1 MKINCLSFNHL
12 WHLEDLTSTLGA
24 GTGTGA
30 AFAIAATACLNDAGT
45 TATAFPTFTYYNLYV
60 NGILQPSVNSSVTTG
75 PTGAI
80 TIPGGDALDGGI
92 PITIEFI
99 VT

>member
-1 MKINCLSFNHL
+1 MPIIQPFMASRRF
-12 WHLEDLTSTLGA
+12 TSTLGA
-24 GTGTGA
+24 GTGA

-45 TATAFPTFTYYNLYV
+45 TATAFPTFTYYNFYV
-60 NGILQPSVNSSVTTG
+60 NGILQPSVNSSITTG

>member
-1 MKINCLSFNHL
+1 MPIIQPFMASRRF
-12 WHLEDLTSTLGA
+12 TSTLGA

-30 AFAIAATACLNDAGT
+30 A
-45 TATAFPTFTYYNLYV
+45 AFPTFTYYNLYV

>member
-1 MKINCLSFNHL
+1 MPIIQPFMASRRF
-12 WHLEDLTSTLGA
+12 TSTLGA

-30 AFAIAATACLNDAGT
+30 AFAIAGT
-45 TATAFPTFTYYNLYV
+45 TATAFPTFTYYNFYV
-60 NGILQPSVNSSVTTG
+60 NGILQPSVNSSITTG

>member
-1 MKINCLSFNHL
+1 MPIIQPFMASRRF
-12 WHLEDLTSTLGA
+12 TSTLSA
-24 GTGTGA
+24 GTGA

>member
-1 MKINCLSFNHL
+1 MPIIQPFMASRRF
-12 WHLEDLTSTLGA
+12 TSTLGA

-30 AFAIAATACLNDAGT
+30 AFAVAATACLNDAGT

-60 NGILQPSVNSSVTTG
+60 NGILQPSVTTG

>member
-1 MKINCLSFNHL
+1 MPIIQPFMASRRF
-12 WHLEDLTSTLGA
+12 TSTLGA

-45 TATAFPTFTYYNLYV
+45 TATAFPTFTYYNFYV
-60 NGILQPSVNSSVTTG
+60 NGILQPSVNSSITTGPTG

>member
-1 MKINCLSFNHL
+1 MRINCLSFNHL
-12 WHLEDLTSTLGA
+12 WHLEDSHLTLGA

-30 AFAIAATACLNDAGT
+30 AFAVAATACLNDAGT

>member
-1 MKINCLSFNHL
+1 MPIIQPFMASRRF
-12 WHLEDLTSTLGA
+12 TSTLGA
-24 GTGTGA
+24 GTGA

-45 TATAFPTFTYYNLYV
+45 TATAFPTFTYYNFYV
-60 NGILQPSVNSSVTTG
+60 NGILPPSVNSSITTG

-80 TIPGGDALDGGI
+80 TMPGGGALDGGI

>member
-1 MKINCLSFNHL
+1 
-12 WHLEDLTSTLGA
+12 
-24 GTGTGA
+24 
-30 AFAIAATACLNDAGT
+30 
-45 TATAFPTFTYYNLYV
+45 FPTFTYYNLYV
-60 NGILQPSVNSSVTTG
+60 NGLLQPSVNSSVTTG

-80 TIPGGDALDGGI
+80 TIPGGDVLDGGI

>member
-1 MKINCLSFNHL
+1 MPIIQPFMASRRF
-12 WHLEDLTSTLGA
+12 TSTLGA
-24 GTGTGA
+24 GTGA
-30 AFAIAATACLNDAGT
+30 AFSIAATACLNDAGT

-60 NGILQPSVNSSVTTG
+60 NGIIQPSVNSSVTTG

-80 TIPGGDALDGGI
+80 TIPGGDALDSGI

>member
-1 MKINCLSFNHL
+1 MPIIQPFMASRRF
-12 WHLEDLTSTLGA
+12 TSTLGA

-80 TIPGGDALDGGI
+80 TITGGDALDGGI

>member
-1 MKINCLSFNHL
+1 MPIIQPFMASRRF
-12 WHLEDLTSTLGA
+12 TSTLGA
-24 GTGTGA
+24 GTGA

-45 TATAFPTFTYYNLYV
+45 TATAFPTFTYYNFYV
-60 NGILQPSVNSSVTTG
+60 NGILQPSVNSSITTG

-80 TIPGGDALDGGI
+80 TMPGGGALDGGI

>member
-1 MKINCLSFNHL
+1 MPIIQPFMASRRF
-12 WHLEDLTSTLGA
+12 TSTLGA
-24 GTGTGA
+24 GTGA

-45 TATAFPTFTYYNLYV
+45 TATAFPTFTYYNFYV
-60 NGILQPSVNSSVTTG
+60 NGILQPSVNSSITTG

-80 TIPGGDALDGGI
+80 TMPGGDALDGGI

>member
-1 MKINCLSFNHL
+1 MPIIQPFMASRRF
-12 WHLEDLTSTLGA
+12 TSTLGA

-30 AFAIAATACLNDAGT
+30 AFAVAATACLNDAGT

-75 PTGAI
+75 AI

>member
-1 MKINCLSFNHL
+1 LPIIQPFMASRRF
-12 WHLEDLTSTLGA
+12 TSTLGA
-24 GTGTGA
+24 GTGA

-45 TATAFPTFTYYNLYV
+45 TATAFPTFTYYNFYV
-60 NGILQPSVNSSVTTG
+60 NGILQPSVNSSITTG

>member
-1 MKINCLSFNHL
+1 MPIIQPFMASRRF
-12 WHLEDLTSTLGA
+12 TSTLGA
-24 GTGTGA
+24 GTGA

-60 NGILQPSVNSSVTTG
+60 NGILQPSVNSSITTG

-80 TIPGGDALDGGI
+80 TMPGGGALDGGI

>member
-1 MKINCLSFNHL
+1 LPIIQPFMASRRF
-12 WHLEDLTSTLGA
+12 TSTLGA
-24 GTGTGA
+24 GTGA

-45 TATAFPTFTYYNLYV
+45 TATAFPTFTYYNFYV
-60 NGILQPSVNSSVTTG
+60 NGILQPSVNSSITTG

-80 TIPGGDALDGGI
+80 TMPGGGALDGGI

>member
-1 MKINCLSFNHL
+1 MPIIQPFMASRRF
-12 WHLEDLTSTLGA
+12 TSTLGA

-45 TATAFPTFTYYNLYV
+45 TTFTYYNLYV

-80 TIPGGDALDGGI
+80 TIPGGDALDSGI

>member
-1 MKINCLSFNHL
+1 MFKRCWYYS
-12 WHLEDLTSTLGA
+12 
-24 GTGTGA
+24 
-30 AFAIAATACLNDAGT
+30 
-45 TATAFPTFTYYNLYV
+45 TAFPTFTYYNLYV

-75 PTGAI
+75 PTDAI

>member
-1 MKINCLSFNHL
+1 MPIIQPFIASRRF
-12 WHLEDLTSTLGA
+12 TSTLELEQEQVQ
-24 GTGTGA
+24 T
-30 AFAIAATACLNDAGT
+30 FAIAATACLNDAGT

-60 NGILQPSVNSSVTTG
+60 NGIIQPSVNSSVTTG

-80 TIPGGDALDGGI
+80 TIPGGDVLDGGI

>member
-1 MKINCLSFNHL
+1 MPIIQPFMASRRF
-12 WHLEDLTSTLGA
+12 TSTLGA
-24 GTGTGA
+24 GTGTGAGA

>member
-1 MKINCLSFNHL
+1 MASRRF
-12 WHLEDLTSTLGA
+12 TSTLGA
-24 GTGTGA
+24 GTGV

-45 TATAFPTFTYYNLYV
+45 TATAFQTFTYYNLYI
-60 NGILQPSVNSSVTTG
+60 NGIIQPSVNSSITTD

-80 TIPGGDALDGGI
+80 TIPGGDALDDGI

>member
-1 MKINCLSFNHL
+1 MPIIQPFMASRRF
-12 WHLEDLTSTLGA
+12 TSTLGA

-30 AFAIAATACLNDAGT
+30 AFAVAATACLNDAGT
-45 TATAFPTFTYYNLYV
+45 
-60 NGILQPSVNSSVTTG
+60 
-75 PTGAI
+75 TGAI

>member
-1 MKINCLSFNHL
+1 M
-12 WHLEDLTSTLGA
+12 
-24 GTGTGA
+24 
-30 AFAIAATACLNDAGT
+30 
-45 TATAFPTFTYYNLYV
+45 